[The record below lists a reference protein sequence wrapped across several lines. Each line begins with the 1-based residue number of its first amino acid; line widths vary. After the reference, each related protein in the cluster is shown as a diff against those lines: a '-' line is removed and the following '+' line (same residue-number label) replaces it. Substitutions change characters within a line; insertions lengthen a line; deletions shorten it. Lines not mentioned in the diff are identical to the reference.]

1 MPTCALSP
9 VDSKKRPDYFQRR
22 KVGSIRDN
30 PKLLKIR
37 QQFENACQ
45 ESSSS
50 KLQNNSKVVGGSA
63 PSSVSLLKN
72 GNAFV
77 IDQLLKINSKF
88 SDKSETFLRSQLD
101 ATQNRRN
108 SEGDIKDHKPFSVA
122 VYENSPKI
130 SHKEFQ
136 STESVCSP
144 SSEATSLSTSLS
156 SFSLK
161 SERCLF
167 PRTTRD
173 EKNGFSKKYSAQ
185 NSSSES
191 GVCTNSSA
199 SEEDCVS
206 SGCRP
211 AVDENANKF
220 FRLLNEEAPP
230 IPRRGISPAVQN
242 SFVHSRLSSSNR
254 PSSSF
259 IGRDSSASSK
269 NNVQKAIQIYE
280 GMSSIELKKNKTAK
294 TALRRDDS
302 TSSRRSFLLRR
313 NSRRSSLRKSR
324 HFHEKDDP
332 SSVAYPVKKKETTY
346 KDDSGVVMS
355 DGEDRNQS
363 IYQTLTS
370 TVNILQA
377 EFDPYDRL
385 NRLHDAVNRIHKG
398 QSSNC
403 AACKAIPSSV
413 LRLRTDDS
421 SFMQIKCN
429 ELAPH
434 HHPPCI
440 CFACQHSIFTCS
452 ENSQLPSED
461 AESEDSLYYNVCCLN
476 SPNRESWR
484 QSRRRPVCEQNGRLC
499 IVNCDMEKCSSN
511 CTKPKKPQD
520 EYYTNLSECQS
531 STRER
536 KNTSRHISGDS
547 CDSDEGWVDIT
558 DSEDEKS
565 LITGRRSNG
574 TATSQGIYDNSC
586 PPSIIQ
592 NASDEI
598 DRLVVKYAQLDIS
611 RAASTEHLY
620 ESIAD
625 IDGLSDENTIKEQN
639 SPNDSIAGSIKSDQ
653 NPENDMD
660 SGEWSTESASP
671 TFDESTNKDNSEQ
684 KSLNLNQYR
693 FTVNSETQE
702 TAKKTFMKSVLGKK
716 AVPTKKRR
724 MSNFF
729 VPWLVSSHEYES
741 TKTHKTRLQKQTSR
755 SQMTSPK
762 TPCKNKRSQSI
773 PTVVTPNITISCTKG
788 AMSSSDLLERFRN
801 KDGDAEGNNLLSP
814 DGPPSVCSR
823 ESIASSAYLRSD
835 QITTNDAVRSKNCVP
850 IEPAVDVVVEKV
862 HKRSP
867 SGNSDHSYIMFE
879 AVKEENVPL
888 YQFYERNIKERVSFC
903 RSPKS
908 LSPVMWSGTNE
919 NCSTTDS
926 GSKPVM
932 PQFSVVE
939 QLSPD
944 AQDMKML
951 WCELPEVK
959 ESGILERISAQ
970 ELKLQEAIFDFIQ
983 SQASFIRSLKV
994 LFENFIRTPEFSDF
1008 ESSSCVLSKHEHD
1021 VLFSDIVR
1029 VMEVSKRLMKEITQR
1044 WNDGILI
1051 PDICDIIH
1059 HHAVQPTFSVY
1070 VKYCSNRVYQERTLK
1085 ELKETRLCFLEVLRK
1100 LESNPV
1106 CQGLSLESFLF
1117 LPMQH
1122 ISRLPLLLDN
1132 IFRWLVPDS
1141 PTYGICKGALEA
1153 VHKVFIECNEGAR
1166 KMERL
1171 EEMFVLQKQLEFKE
1185 CKVIPLISASRWLLK
1200 KGELTKLEFDKKT
1213 FGRSNRCIRVPIYL
1227 FLFNDVLIITK
1238 KKNDDCYT
1246 VVDYCLREKVQA
1258 MVVNAKDLQQPVV
1271 VPNTCRYLLYL
1282 TLFNNHQ
1289 GSAVDMILNCTLL
1302 SERTRWIEA
1311 IQNVPQNKPCEVWE
1325 YDCPQVQCVRSYIAQ
1340 QPDELS
1346 LQESDVVTVHR
1357 KMNDGWYE
1365 GRRLR
1370 DGLQGWF
1377 PASYTMDIPC
1387 SRARASN
1394 LRQCYRLLMLSQTQ

>member
-1 MPTCALSP
+1 MPACTTLSSFSP
-9 VDSKKRPDYFQRR
+9 VDSKKKTDYFQRR

-45 ESSSS
+45 ENVKCQSTS
-50 KLQNNSKVVGGSA
+50 KNIGGSA
-63 PSSVSLLKN
+63 PCSFSLSKNSST
-72 GNAFV
+72 FV
-77 IDQLLKINSKF
+77 FDQLLKINTKF
-88 SDKSETFLRSQLD
+88 SDKTEAFLRNQLD
-101 ATQNRRN
+101 TSQNRRN
-108 SEGDIKDHKPFSVA
+108 SEGDIKGNKSFSFA
-122 VYENSPKI
+122 IYENSPRITQNDSK
-130 SHKEFQ
+130 SNECVP
-136 STESVCSP
+136 SASV
-144 SSEATSLSTSLS
+144 
-156 SFSLK
+156 SLK
-161 SERCLF
+161 SEKCTSFRADNEK
-167 PRTTRD
+167 RD
-173 EKNGFSKKYSAQ
+173 DFNKKYEPQ
-185 NSSSES
+185 ISSSES
-191 GVCTNSSA
+191 GIHTNSSA
-199 SEEDCVS
+199 SEEDSIS
-206 SGCRP
+206 SHSRSFGRSV
-211 AVDENANKF
+211 VDESANKF
-220 FRLLNEEAPP
+220 FRSFQEDAPP

-242 SFVHSRLSSSNR
+242 SFVHSRLNSNR
-254 PSSSF
+254 KNKHVLADRESST
-259 IGRDSSASSK
+259 SSK
-269 NNVQKAIQIYE
+269 KTNKVQNAIQIYE
-280 GMSSIELKKNKTAK
+280 GMSSSDLKIKTTK
-294 TALRRDDS
+294 TSLRRDDS
-302 TSSRRSFLLRR
+302 TGRRSFILRR

-324 HFHEKDDP
+324 HLNEKVDP
-332 SSVAYPVKKKETTY
+332 SATVFEKKDVSL
-346 KDDSGVVMS
+346 KDDSGVVLS

-363 IYQTLTS
+363 IYQTLS
-370 TVNILQA
+370 ATVNVSHTP
-377 EFDPYDRL
+377 FDPYDRL

-413 LRLRTDDS
+413 LQLRTDDS
-421 SFMQIKCN
+421 SFKQVQCN
-429 ELAPH
+429 ELGPH

-440 CFACQHSIFTCS
+440 CFTCQHSIFSCS
-452 ENSQLPSED
+452 ENSKLSSE
-461 AESEDSLYYNVCCLN
+461 AEENDDSLYYNVCCLN

-499 IVNCDMEKCSSN
+499 IVNCDMEKCPSN
-511 CTKPKKPQD
+511 C
-520 EYYTNLSECQS
+520 SES
-531 STRER
+531 
-536 KNTSRHISGDS
+536 KNTEESYAKLAECHSSSRSVPKDSMKHLSGDS

-558 DSEDEKS
+558 DSEDEKT
-565 LITGRRSNG
+565 LIAGRRNNGSNPLSMCENSMQP
-574 TATSQGIYDNSC
+574 AVMQNLAYD
-586 PPSIIQ
+586 
-592 NASDEI
+592 I
-598 DRLVVKYAQLDIS
+598 DKIVLKCKELNLS
-611 RAASTEHLY
+611 RATSTEHLY

-625 IDGLSDENTIKEQN
+625 IEALTEENATKEQASHSSNN
-639 SPNDSIAGSIKSDQ
+639 SVSGSVKGDQ
-653 NPENDMD
+653 NPENDLD

-671 TFDESTNKDNSEQ
+671 TFDESANKHNIVQ
-684 KSLNLNQYR
+684 KSVTLNQFR
-693 FTVNSETQE
+693 FTVNSESPE
-702 TAKKTFMKSVLGKK
+702 TPKKTFMKSVLGKK
-716 AVPTKKRR
+716 VVNQKKRR
-724 MSNFF
+724 MSHFF
-729 VPWLVSSHEYES
+729 VPWLVSNHEYDS
-741 TKTHKTRLQKQTSR
+741 TSKSHKNRLQKQNSR

-762 TPCKNKRSQSI
+762 SPCKNKRSQSI
-773 PTVVTPNITISCTKG
+773 PTVSPKITISCTKS
-788 AMSSSDLLERFRN
+788 MLSSSDLLEQYRQ
-801 KDGDAEGNNLLSP
+801 KDGDLEDVSFLCP
-814 DGPPSVCSR
+814 DGPSSVCSR
-823 ESIASSAYLRSD
+823 SSIASSAYLRSD
-835 QITTNDAVRSKNCVP
+835 QLATTESVKTKSFVP
-850 IEPAVDVVVEKV
+850 TEATVDVIVEKV

-867 SGNSDHSYIMFE
+867 SGSSEHTYIMFE
-879 AVKEENVPL
+879 PVKEEDVPL

-908 LSPVMWSGTNE
+908 LSPVMWSSAPE
-919 NCSTTDS
+919 NSSMNDS
-926 GSKPVM
+926 GSKSVV
-932 PQFSVVE
+932 PQLSVVE

-970 ELKLQEAIFDFIQ
+970 ELKLQEAIFEFIQ
-983 SQASFIRSLKV
+983 SQASYMRSLRV
-994 LFENFIRTPEFSDF
+994 LHENFIRTPEFSDF

-1021 VLFSDIVR
+1021 VLFSDIMGIKEVTKR
-1029 VMEVSKRLMKEITQR
+1029 LMSEVSKR

-1059 HHAVQPTFSVY
+1059 RHAVLPSFSVY
-1070 VKYCSNRVYQERTLK
+1070 VKYCSNRVYQEKTLK
-1085 ELKETRLCFLEVLRK
+1085 ELKEIRPCFLEVLRK
-1100 LESNPV
+1100 LESNPT

-1141 PTYGICKGALEA
+1141 PSFGICKAALES
-1153 VHKVFIECNEGAR
+1153 VHKIFVECNEGAR

-1171 EEMFVLQKQLEFKE
+1171 EEMFALQKQLEFKE

-1200 KGELTKLEFDKKT
+1200 KGELMKLEFDKKT
-1213 FGRSNRCIRVPIYL
+1213 FGRSNRCIRVPIYI
-1227 FLFNDVLIITK
+1227 FLFNDLLIVTK
-1238 KKNDDCYT
+1238 RKNDDSYT

-1258 MVVNAKDLQQPVV
+1258 KAVNAQDLQQPVV

-1289 GSAVDMILNCTLL
+1289 GSSIDMILNCTLL

-1311 IQNVPQNKPCEVWE
+1311 IHNVPQNRPCEVWD

-1346 LQESDVVTVHR
+1346 LQESDVVTISR

>member
-1 MPTCALSP
+1 MPACALSP

-45 ESSSS
+45 ESATTKRQS
-50 KLQNNSKVVGGSA
+50 NPKVIGGSA
-63 PSSVSLLKN
+63 PSSVNLLKN

-77 IDQLLKINSKF
+77 IDQLLKIDSKF
-88 SDKSETFLRSQLD
+88 SDKTETFLRTQLNT
-101 ATQNRRN
+101 TQTRRN

-122 VYENSPKI
+122 IYENSPKI
-130 SHKEFQ
+130 THKEFK
-136 STESVCSP
+136 SSESICSP
-144 SSEATSLSTSLS
+144 STEATSLSTSLS

-161 SERCLF
+161 SERCSS
-167 PRTTRD
+167 PRLIRE
-173 EKNGFSKKYSAQ
+173 EKDSFSKKYSAQ

-206 SGCRP
+206 SSYRP
-211 AVDENANKF
+211 FRSPVVDESANKF
-220 FRLLNEEAPP
+220 FRFLSEEAPP
-230 IPRRGISPAVQN
+230 IPRRGISATVQN
-242 SFVHSRLSSSNR
+242 SFVHSRLSSSSR
-254 PSSSF
+254 KASSSSF
-259 IGRDSSASSK
+259 TDRDSSVSSK
-269 NNVQKAIQIYE
+269 KSNNSVQKAIQIYE
-280 GMSSIELKKNKTAK
+280 GMSSNDLKRNKTAK
-294 TALRRDDS
+294 SSLRRDDS

-313 NSRRSSLRKSR
+313 NSRRSSLRKSK
-324 HFHEKDDP
+324 HFHEKDEP
-332 SSVAYPVKKKETTY
+332 SSGVSSVKKKETTY
-346 KDDSGVVMS
+346 KDDSGVVIS

-363 IYQTLTS
+363 IYQTLST
-370 TVNILQA
+370 TVNISHT

-461 AESEDSLYYNVCCLN
+461 TGNEDSLYYNVCCLN

-511 CTKPKKPQD
+511 CTESKKPD

-536 KNTSRHISGDS
+536 KDPSRHISGDS

-565 LITGRRSNG
+565 LVASRRSNG
-574 TATSQGIYDNSC
+574 TTASQGIYGNSV

-592 NASDEI
+592 NASYDI
-598 DRLVVKYAQLDIS
+598 DHLVVKYTELDIS

-639 SPNDSIAGSIKSDQ
+639 SPNDSIAGSIKDEQ
-653 NPENDMD
+653 NPENDLD

-671 TFDESTNKDNSEQ
+671 TFDESTNKDSFEQ
-684 KSLNLNQYR
+684 KSLSLNQYR
-693 FTVNSETQE
+693 FTVNSESQE

-716 AVPTKKRR
+716 AVPSKKRR

-729 VPWLVSSHEYES
+729 VPWLVSSHEYDS
-741 TKTHKTRLQKQTSR
+741 TKTHKTRLQKQASR
-755 SQMTSPK
+755 SQMASPK

-773 PTVVTPNITISCTKG
+773 PTVVSPNITISCTKG
-788 AMSSSDLLERFRN
+788 TMSSSDLLERFRN
-801 KDGDAEGNNLLSP
+801 KDGDSEGNNLLTP

-823 ESIASSAYLRSD
+823 ESVASSAYLRSD
-835 QITTNDAVRSKNCVP
+835 QITTNDTVRTKTCVP
-850 IEPAVDVVVEKV
+850 TESAVDVVVEKV

-867 SGNSDHSYIMFE
+867 SGNSDHSYIMFQP
-879 AVKEENVPL
+879 VKEEDVPL

-908 LSPVMWSGTNE
+908 LSPIMWSGANE
-919 NCSTTDS
+919 SCSSNDS
-926 GSKPVM
+926 GSKPSVV

-983 SQASFIRSLKV
+983 SQASYIRSLKV

-1008 ESSSCVLSKHEHD
+1008 ESPSCVLSKHEHD

-1059 HHAVQPTFSVY
+1059 RHAVQPTFSVY

-1132 IFRWLVPDS
+1132 IFRWLVPES
-1141 PTYGICKGALEA
+1141 PSYGICKSALEA

-1238 KKNDDCYT
+1238 KK
-1246 VVDYCLREKVQA
+1246 K
-1258 MVVNAKDLQQPVV
+1258 
-1271 VPNTCRYLLYL
+1271 
-1282 TLFNNHQ
+1282 
-1289 GSAVDMILNCTLL
+1289 
-1302 SERTRWIEA
+1302 
-1311 IQNVPQNKPCEVWE
+1311 
-1325 YDCPQVQCVRSYIAQ
+1325 
-1340 QPDELS
+1340 
-1346 LQESDVVTVHR
+1346 
-1357 KMNDGWYE
+1357 
-1365 GRRLR
+1365 
-1370 DGLQGWF
+1370 
-1377 PASYTMDIPC
+1377 
-1387 SRARASN
+1387 
-1394 LRQCYRLLMLSQTQ
+1394 